1 MFMDTGK
8 YRPLGE
14 NKTWNESKVRF
25 IFATTENEENIFLE
39 TFLRRIQ
46 VHVTIS
52 NFNNRPLAEKIQL
65 IKYMFYQEANIL
77 QKNILVKGE
86 SVQLLLNS
94 HFNGNIGKLKNMIKL
109 SCADA
114 YNHHPD
120 HDTLL
125 ISPGTISDMPVR
137 KAETSKY
144 PHNYLLIEYA
154 FPFDFDQ
161 EHADGFMLELK
172 KIMSDAKGTG
182 SKASLEQLKNRL
194 QTLHLKSLGNFSYF
208 ENISNQS
215 IMYVKNMFI
224 QKWEDIIMNRYGIV
238 NSVSIDKISFDF
250 YYYIHEKKIPFLGC
264 LKDLDI
270 EIQTVYPRTS
280 YIADKFVSSLHLTSE
295 KSAFLKIVISL
306 LLSDYV
312 KEDIELKG
320 LLIAHGEST
329 ASSIQSVVNRLCET
343 YVFEAIDMPINTAL
357 ENIITEARMFI
368 HHQANPDG
376 LILLVDMGSLSKLYS
391 SIKNALQ
398 GDLLIV
404 DNLTTSN
411 ALDIGLKIKNRVPFK
426 TIAEQSVEKY
436 KIETQ
441 YFEGFSKTKNII
453 ISCMSGMG
461 ISEKI
466 KDIMSKYLSTEKI
479 EVLTMEY
486 RELKNTIDRNS
497 KNYFDKTKLVIT
509 TTDLPSSFSIP
520 HVNIYNMLD
529 AEGISNLWSL
539 IYNDISR
546 NSFDKMIQELLKL
559 FSIQGV
565 VDRLKF
571 LNPVVVINEVEN
583 VLTKYENYYRITF
596 TGKVKLNLYMHIAL
610 MIERLFISREE
621 KEDIKE
627 KLSEPEAEFYVT
639 SKNIFKPMENNYNI
653 MVSQYEISLL
663 YQLIGPF
670 IQK

>member
-1 MFMDTGK
+1 
-8 YRPLGE
+8 
-14 NKTWNESKVRF
+14 
-25 IFATTENEENIFLE
+25 
-39 TFLRRIQ
+39 
-46 VHVTIS
+46 
-52 NFNNRPLAEKIQL
+52 
-65 IKYMFYQEANIL
+65 
-77 QKNILVKGE
+77 
-86 SVQLLLNS
+86 
-94 HFNGNIGKLKNMIKL
+94 
-109 SCADA
+109 
-114 YNHHPD
+114 
-120 HDTLL
+120 
-125 ISPGTISDMPVR
+125 
-137 KAETSKY
+137 
-144 PHNYLLIEYA
+144 
-154 FPFDFDQ
+154 
-161 EHADGFMLELK
+161 
-172 KIMSDAKGTG
+172 
-182 SKASLEQLKNRL
+182 
-194 QTLHLKSLGNFSYF
+194 
-208 ENISNQS
+208 
-215 IMYVKNMFI
+215 
-224 QKWEDIIMNRYGIV
+224 
-238 NSVSIDKISFDF
+238 
-250 YYYIHEKKIPFLGC
+250 
-264 LKDLDI
+264 
-270 EIQTVYPRTS
+270 
-280 YIADKFVSSLHLTSE
+280 
-295 KSAFLKIVISL
+295 
-306 LLSDYV
+306 
-312 KEDIELKG
+312 
-320 LLIAHGEST
+320 
-329 ASSIQSVVNRLCET
+329 
-343 YVFEAIDMPINTAL
+343 
-357 ENIITEARMFI
+357 
-368 HHQANPDG
+368 
-376 LILLVDMGSLSKLYS
+376 
-391 SIKNALQ
+391 
-398 GDLLIV
+398 
-404 DNLTTSN
+404 
-411 ALDIGLKIKNRVPFK
+411 
-426 TIAEQSVEKY
+426 
-436 KIETQ
+436 
-441 YFEGFSKTKNII
+441 
-453 ISCMSGMG
+453 MG

-497 KNYFDKTKLVIT
+497 KNYFDKTKIVIT